1 MTVETVSGPVDGAQL
16 GMTLMHEHVL
26 VLSPGLHAAY
36 PNTLPRDE
44 VVTTCVDQLRALR
57 QAGVRT
63 LVDHSPYDLGRDPT
77 LLAEVAEA
85 SGLQIVCCTGAW
97 VNPARY
103 FQLRDP
109 AEIAALFISD
119 LTEGISGTAV
129 RAGIIKCAIDVD
141 GLTPAVERVARA
153 AALAHRET
161 GAPISTHT
169 HAASRSGDVLR
180 QLLESCGVALDRLII
195 GHCGDSE
202 DLDYL
207 RGLLA
212 RGSYLGMD
220 RFGAEDI
227 LSDTR
232 RMDVVAALCA
242 EGHAGRLLL
251 SQDANC
257 WNDRQSRTA
266 MAAQRPNWHH
276 RRVIEHV
283 IPGLLERGVTK
294 QQLDTMLIDNPRR
307 ILDGDS

>member
-1 MTVETVSGPVDGAQL
+1 MTVNTVSGPIEGTQL
-16 GMTLMHEHVL
+16 GVTLTHEHVL
-26 VLSPGLHAAY
+26 VLSPGLRAAY
-36 PNTLPRDE
+36 PSTFPRDE
-44 VVTTCVDQLRALR
+44 VLTACIDQLRALR
-57 QAGVRT
+57 RAGVQT
-63 LVDHSPYDLGRDPT
+63 MVDHSPYDLGRDPE
-77 LLAEVAEA
+77 LLAEAANA
-85 SGLQIVCCTGAW
+85 SGIQIICCTGVW
-97 VNPARY
+97 INPARY

-109 AEIAALFISD
+109 AEIATLFISD
-119 LTEGISGTAV
+119 LTEGITGTAV
-129 RAGIIKCAIDVD
+129 RAGVIKCAIDTD

-169 HAASRSGDVLR
+169 HAPSRSGALLQR
-180 QLLESCGVALDRLII
+180 LLESCGVAGDRLII

-202 DLDYL
+202 DLAYL

-227 LSDTR
+227 LSDAR

-242 EGHAGRLLL
+242 QGHTERLLL

-257 WNDRQSRTA
+257 WNDRQTRA
-266 MAAQRPNWHH
+266 QMATQRPHWHH
-276 RRVIEHV
+276 RRVVEHV
-283 IPGLLERGVTK
+283 IPGLLDRGVTK
-294 QQLDTMLIDNPRR
+294 QQIDTMLIDNPRR